1 MTVITR
7 RETQAI
13 VIGSDLCVTVLEV
26 QADHVRLAFESSA
39 RVPSY
44 WEETIYLDAT
54 DDTDDEAALDD
65 DELEVLEPMGVFLEA

>member
-7 RETQAI
+7 RENQGI

-44 WEETIYLDAT
+44 WEETIYLDVI
-54 DDTDDEAALDD
+54 DDESALDERAHD
-65 DELEVLEPMGVFLEA
+65 DVELEVLEPVFLEA

>member
-7 RETQAI
+7 RENQGI

-44 WEETIYLDAT
+44 WEETIYLDAI
-54 DDTDDEAALDD
+54 DDEAALDEE
-65 DELEVLEPMGVFLEA
+65 ELEVLEPTGVFLEA

>member
-7 RETQAI
+7 RENQGI

-26 QADHVRLAFESSA
+26 QADYVRLAFESSA

-44 WEETIYLDAT
+44 WEETIYLDAI
-54 DDTDDEAALDD
+54 DDEAALD
-65 DELEVLEPMGVFLEA
+65 EEGIEVLEPMGVFLEA